1 MKFFS
6 KSIKWRWWSLDLN
19 CFRLGHSHQKRE
31 TCQVDDAISP
41 CKRKTPNRWM
51 LMIATLRELRKGLN
65 KLITWFTAQSKIFYS
80 LRKKLKKID
89 AEVNQILSH
98 YQGDLDKEKL
108 ISQLK
113 ALAVMF
119 KDTGITVDS
128 VI

>member
-1 MKFFS
+1 
-6 KSIKWRWWSLDLN
+6 
-19 CFRLGHSHQKRE
+19 
-31 TCQVDDAISP
+31 
-41 CKRKTPNRWM
+41 M

-65 KLITWFTAQSKIFYS
+65 KLIIWFTAQSKIFYS

-89 AEVNQILSH
+89 AEVNQILSL

-108 ISQLK
+108 TSQLK

>member
-1 MKFFS
+1 
-6 KSIKWRWWSLDLN
+6 
-19 CFRLGHSHQKRE
+19 
-31 TCQVDDAISP
+31 
-41 CKRKTPNRWM
+41 M

-65 KLITWFTAQSKIFYS
+65 KLIIWFTAQSKIFYS

-89 AEVNQILSH
+89 AEVNQILSL